1 MISIVP
7 GLSALVNTFPIPSQ
21 YLPDSYSR
29 ASVEAMKSLRPIGR
43 IILIGAFFLLLR
55 QIRQLLDSRRP
66 QQGLEENAPV
76 ITSLDTWPQV
86 TRKN

>member
-1 MISIVP
+1 
-7 GLSALVNTFPIPSQ
+7 
-21 YLPDSYSR
+21 
-29 ASVEAMKSLRPIGR
+29 MKSLRPIGR

-66 QQGLEENAPV
+66 QQGLEENTPV